1 MAKAK
6 AKAKVAEVTEVK
18 DVAETTPKVDGKIDP
33 VLDEENDKKVP
44 SDVEEDDISEKKI
57 EKEIKKVEEKM
68 VMGKVRNKVYQKT
81 SYIKMKSLRSYPC
94 NYELPENIRKYLN
107 NRWWWANVI
116 EKDEEWLVK
125 RKANMEII
133 EELKKYLSEH
143 YF

>member
-6 AKAKVAEVTEVK
+6 AKVKVEKVTEVK
-18 DVAETTPKVDGKIDP
+18 DVAEITQSVDVKIDP
-33 VLDEENDKKVP
+33 ILEEENDL
-44 SDVEEDDISEKKI
+44 SEKKI

-68 VMGKVRNKVYQKT
+68 VIGKVRNKVYQKT

-107 NRWWWANVI
+107 NRGWWANII

-125 RKANMEII
+125 HKANMEII

>member
-1 MAKAK
+1 MAKVK
-6 AKAKVAEVTEVK
+6 AKAKVAEVTKEK
-18 DVAETTPKVDGKIDP
+18 DVAETTQKVDVKIDP
-33 VLDEENDKKVP
+33 VLNEEN
-44 SDVEEDDISEKKI
+44 DISEKQI

-68 VMGKVRNKVYQKT
+68 VIGKVRNKVYQKT